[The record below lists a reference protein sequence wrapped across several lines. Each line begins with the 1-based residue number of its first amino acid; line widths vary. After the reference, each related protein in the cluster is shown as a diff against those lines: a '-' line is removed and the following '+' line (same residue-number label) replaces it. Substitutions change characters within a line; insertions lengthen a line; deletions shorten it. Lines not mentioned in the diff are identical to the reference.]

1 MSTTSTPLDFSPN
14 SFRRLDPTKYTSLG
28 DFINEVNKP
37 DNRDLLVKTYGNQGI
52 TGFLQM
58 VGAVKA
64 NGVAD
69 EVQYWEETRLHQL
82 QIATPAASAATGA
95 TSIVL
100 NMASAATSATGATK
114 AAAAKYVRV
123 NDVILVGG
131 VDRFIITAVSYGGAA
146 TGSPTFG
153 GEASQTATAAATAVA
168 LTSAG
173 LSASLAASQA
183 NFPIVGNMFAQGTD
197 QNEGYLESNVVK
209 RTNPYQILK
218 EVYKVTGSQATNIG
232 WINLG
237 NGDYRWFIKSENDT
251 RQRFLD
257 KREMMMLLGEQV
269 TNTGL
274 TSLGSIAG
282 SEGYFSAI
290 QNRGIVV
297 NSGATTTAA
306 IASLDELDAVI
317 TALDKQGAMPE
328 YAMYVNRLQDLAID
342 DMIAQGTS
350 TAANITAG
358 VTTQFGQFANA
369 DDMVKLGFS
378 SFMRGSYTFHKHS
391 WKLLNDPTL
400 LGASDFQGVMIP
412 LTKVADPRTGEK
424 SPALEL
430 NYKATNGY
438 SREMEHWMTGSILG
452 VTNTNTDA
460 LQFNYRSEFALV
472 TRAANQHILL
482 KK

>member
-1 MSTTSTPLDFSPN
+1 MSTTNTPVDFSPN

-28 DFINEVNKP
+28 DFINQVNKP

-82 QIATPAASAATGA
+82 QVATLSASADVGDKTL
-95 TSIVL
+95 VL
-100 NMASAATSATGATK
+100 TMASAAASATGATK
-114 AAAAKYVRV
+114 AAAQKYLRV

-131 VDRFIITAVSYGGAA
+131 VDRFIITAVSA
-146 TGSPTFG
+146 
-153 GEASQTATAAATAVA
+153 GEYSQGATASATAVA
-168 LTSAG
+168 LTAG
-173 LSASLAASQA
+173 LSASAAAVAA
-183 NFPIVGNMFAQGTD
+183 NYPIVGNMFAQGTD
-197 QNEGYLESNVVK
+197 QNTGYLESNVVK

-257 KREMMMLLGEQV
+257 KREMMMLLGEEV
-269 TNTGL
+269 SNTGL
-274 TSLGSIAG
+274 TSLGSISG

-290 QNRGIVV
+290 QDRGIVV
-297 NSGATTTAA
+297 NSGATSTPA
-306 IASLDELDAVI
+306 IATLDELDSII

-342 DMIAQGTS
+342 DLIANGTS

-400 LGASDFQGVMIP
+400 LGASNFQGVMIP

-472 TRAANQHILL
+472 TRAANQHVML

>member
-1 MSTTSTPLDFSPN
+1 MSTTATPLDFSPN
-14 SFRRLDPTKYTSLG
+14 SFRRLDPTKYVSLG

-52 TGFLQM
+52 TGFLQLT
-58 VGAVKA
+58 GAVKA

-82 QIATPAASAATGA
+82 QVATPAASAAIGA
-95 TSIVL
+95 TTLTL
-100 NMASAATSATGATK
+100 NLASAATSATGATK
-114 AAAAKYVRV
+114 AAAQKYLRV

-131 VDRFIITAVSYGGAA
+131 VDRFIITALSVGA
-146 TGSPTFG
+146 TG
-153 GEASQTATAAATAVA
+153 EVSQTATADATAVA
-168 LTSAG
+168 LSSAG
-173 LSASLAASQA
+173 LSASAAAASA
-183 NFPIVGNMFAQGTD
+183 NFPIVGNLFAQGTD
-197 QNEGYLESNVVK
+197 QNQGYLESNVVK
-209 RTNPYQILK
+209 RTNPYMILK

-232 WINLG
+232 WVNLG

-269 TNTGL
+269 SNTGL
-274 TSLGSIAG
+274 TALGSIAG

-290 QNRGIVV
+290 ANRGIVT
-297 NSGATTTAA
+297 NSGSTTTAA
-306 IASLDELDAVI
+306 IATLSELDAII

-342 DMIAQGTS
+342 DMIANGTS

-378 SFMRGSYTFHKHS
+378 SFVRGSYTFHKHS

-400 LGASDFQGVMIP
+400 LAGSTFQGVMIP
-412 LTKVADPRTGEK
+412 LSRIADPKTGDK
-424 SPALEL
+424 APALEL

-460 LQFNYRSEFALV
+460 LQFNYRSECALV
-472 TRAANQHILL
+472 TRAANQHVLL
-482 KK
+482 RS

>member
-1 MSTTSTPLDFSPN
+1 MASTANTPLDFSPN

-28 DFINEVNKP
+28 DFIDEVNKP

-58 VGAVKA
+58 VGAVKS
-64 NGVAD
+64 NGAAD

-82 QIATPAASAATGA
+82 QVATPAASAAAAA
-95 TSIVL
+95 TTLTL
-100 NMASAATSATGATK
+100 NLASAATSATGATK
-114 AAAAKYVRV
+114 AAAQKYLRV

-131 VDRFIITAVSYGGAA
+131 VDRFIITAVTS
-146 TGSPTFG
+146 
-153 GEASQTATAAATAVA
+153 GEYSQTATAAATAVA
-168 LTSAG
+168 LSSAG
-173 LSASLAASQA
+173 LSASAAAASA

-197 QNEGYLESNVVK
+197 QNTGYLESNVVK
-209 RTNPYQILK
+209 RTNPYQIIK

-232 WINLG
+232 WVNLG

-257 KREMMMLLGEQV
+257 KREMMMLLGQQV
-269 TNTGL
+269 SNSAGIS
-274 TSLGSIAG
+274 SLGSIAG

-290 QNRGIVV
+290 ADRGVVV
-297 NSGATTTAA
+297 NSGSVSTAA
-306 IASLDELDAVI
+306 IATLDELDVLI

-369 DDMVKLGFS
+369 ADMVKLGFS

-400 LGASDFQGVMIP
+400 LGASNFQGVMIP
-412 LTKVADPRTGEK
+412 LTNVADPRTGEK

-438 SREMEHWMTGSILG
+438 NREMEHWMTGSILG

-472 TRAANQHILL
+472 TRAANQHVLL
-482 KK
+482 TK

>member
-1 MSTTSTPLDFSPN
+1 MSTTNTPLDFSPN

-28 DFINEVNKP
+28 DFINQVNKP

-52 TGFLQM
+52 TGFLQLT
-58 VGAVKA
+58 GAVKA

-82 QIATPAASAATGA
+82 QVATPAASAATGA
-95 TSIVL
+95 TALTL
-100 NMASAATSATGATK
+100 NLASAATSATGATK
-114 AAAAKYVRV
+114 AAGQKYLRV

-131 VDRFIITAVSYGGAA
+131 VDRFIITALSIGS
-146 TGSPTFG
+146 TGEFS
-153 GEASQTATAAATAVA
+153 ATASAVATAIA
-168 LTSAG
+168 LTSGG
-173 LSASLAASQA
+173 LSASAAAAAA
-183 NFPIVGNMFAQGTD
+183 NFPIVGNLFSQGTD
-197 QNEGYLESNVVK
+197 QNTGYLESNVVK
-209 RTNPYQILK
+209 RTNPYMILK

-232 WINLG
+232 WVNLG

-257 KREMMMLLGEQV
+257 KREMMMLLGQSV

-274 TSLGSIAG
+274 TGTTGYAGLSG

-290 QNRGIVV
+290 QDRGIVM

-306 IASLDELDAVI
+306 IATLDELDGII
-317 TALDKQGAMPE
+317 TALDKQGSMPE

-342 DMIAQGTS
+342 DMIANGVGT
-350 TAANITAG
+350 AITAG

-369 DDMVKLGFS
+369 SDMVKLGFA
-378 SFMRGSYTFHKHS
+378 SFMRGSYTFHKHN

-400 LGASDFQGVMIP
+400 LANSAFQGVMIP
-412 LTKVADPRTGEK
+412 LARIADPKTGDK
-424 SPALEL
+424 APALEL

-460 LQFNYRSEFALV
+460 LQFNYRSECALV
-472 TRAANQHILL
+472 TRAANQHVLL
-482 KK
+482 RS

>member
-1 MSTTSTPLDFSPN
+1 MATTNTPLDFSPN

-28 DFINEVNKP
+28 DFIDEVNKP

-58 VGAVKA
+58 VGAVKS
-64 NGVAD
+64 NGAAD

-82 QIATPAASAATGA
+82 QVANFDAAGVATGA

-100 NMASAATSATGATK
+100 SMASATATATGATK
-114 AAAAKYVRV
+114 TAAQKYLRV

-131 VDRFIITAVSYGGAA
+131 VDRFIITAVSA
-146 TGSPTFG
+146 
-153 GEASQTATAAATAVA
+153 GEYSQTATAAATAVS

-173 LSASLAASQA
+173 LTTAIASAAAPGVVG

-197 QNEGYLESNVVK
+197 QNVGYLESNVVK
-209 RTNPYQILK
+209 RTNPYQIIK

-232 WINLG
+232 WVNLG

-257 KREMMMLLGEQV
+257 KREMMMLLGQQV
-269 TNTGL
+269 SNTGL

-290 QNRGIVV
+290 QNRGVVV

-306 IASLDELDAVI
+306 IATLDELDVLI
-317 TALDKQGAMPE
+317 TALDKQGSMPE

-342 DMIAQGTS
+342 DMIATGTS

-358 VTTQFGQFANA
+358 VATQFGQFANA
-369 DDMVKLGFS
+369 ADMVKLGFS

-400 LGASDFQGVMIP
+400 LGASNFQGVMIP
-412 LTKVADPRTGEK
+412 LTNVADPRTGEK

-438 SREMEHWMTGSILG
+438 NREMEHWMTGSILG

-472 TRAANQHILL
+472 TRAANQHVLL
-482 KK
+482 TK

>member
-1 MSTTSTPLDFSPN
+1 MSTTNTPLDFSPN

-28 DFINEVNKP
+28 DFIDEVNKP

-58 VGAVKA
+58 VGAVKS
-64 NGVAD
+64 NGAAD

-82 QIATPAASAATGA
+82 QVATPAASAAAAA
-95 TSIVL
+95 TTLTL
-100 NMASAATSATGATK
+100 NLASAATSATGATK
-114 AAAAKYVRV
+114 AAAQKYLRV

-131 VDRFIITAVSYGGAA
+131 VDRFIITAVTS
-146 TGSPTFG
+146 
-153 GEASQTATAAATAVA
+153 GEYSQTATAAATAVA
-168 LTSAG
+168 LSSAG
-173 LSASLAASQA
+173 LSASAAAASA

-197 QNEGYLESNVVK
+197 QNTGYLESNVVK
-209 RTNPYQILK
+209 RTNPYQIIK

-232 WINLG
+232 WVNLG

-257 KREMMMLLGEQV
+257 KREMMMLLGQQV
-269 TNTGL
+269 SNSAGIS
-274 TSLGSIAG
+274 SLGSIAG

-290 QNRGIVV
+290 ADRGVVV

-306 IASLDELDAVI
+306 IATLDELDAII
-317 TALDKQGAMPE
+317 TSLDKQGSMPE

-358 VTTQFGQFANA
+358 VATQFGQFANA
-369 DDMVKLGFS
+369 ADMVKLGFS

-400 LGASDFQGVMIP
+400 LGASNFQGVMIP
-412 LTKVADPRTGEK
+412 LTNVADPRTGEK

-438 SREMEHWMTGSILG
+438 NREMEHWMTGSILG
-452 VTNTNTDA
+452 VTNANTDA

-472 TRAANQHILL
+472 TRAANQHVLL
-482 KK
+482 TK

>member
-1 MSTTSTPLDFSPN
+1 MATTNTPLDFSPN

-28 DFINEVNKP
+28 DFIDEVNKP

-58 VGAVKA
+58 VGAVKS
-64 NGVAD
+64 NGAAD

-82 QIATPAASAATGA
+82 QVATPAASAAAAA
-95 TSIVL
+95 TTLTL
-100 NMASAATSATGATK
+100 NLASAATSATGATK
-114 AAAAKYVRV
+114 AAAQKYLRV

-131 VDRFIITAVSYGGAA
+131 VDRFIITAVTS
-146 TGSPTFG
+146 
-153 GEASQTATAAATAVA
+153 GEYSQTATAAATAVS
-168 LTSAG
+168 LTSGG
-173 LSASLAASQA
+173 LSATAATAAA

-197 QNEGYLESNVVK
+197 QNTGYLESNVVK

-232 WINLG
+232 WVNLG

-257 KREMMMLLGEQV
+257 KREMMMLLGQQV
-269 TNTGL
+269 SNSAGIS
-274 TSLGSIAG
+274 SLGSIAG

-290 QNRGIVV
+290 ADRGVVV

-306 IASLDELDAVI
+306 IATLDELDVLI
-317 TALDKQGAMPE
+317 TALDKQGSMPE

-358 VTTQFGQFANA
+358 VATQFGQFANA
-369 DDMVKLGFS
+369 ADMVKLGFS

-400 LGASDFQGVMIP
+400 LGASNFQGVMIP
-412 LTKVADPRTGEK
+412 LTNVADPRTGEK

-438 SREMEHWMTGSILG
+438 NREMEHWMTGSILG
-452 VTNTNTDA
+452 VTNSNTDA

-472 TRAANQHILL
+472 TRAANQHVLL
-482 KK
+482 TK

>member
-1 MSTTSTPLDFSPN
+1 MSTTNTPLDFSPN

-28 DFINEVNKP
+28 DFIDEVNKP

-58 VGAVKA
+58 VGAVKS
-64 NGVAD
+64 NGAAD

-82 QIATPAASAATGA
+82 QVATPAASAAAAA
-95 TSIVL
+95 TTLTL
-100 NMASAATSATGATK
+100 NLASAATSATGATK
-114 AAAAKYVRV
+114 AAAQKYLRV

-131 VDRFIITAVSYGGAA
+131 VDRFIITAVTS
-146 TGSPTFG
+146 
-153 GEASQTATAAATAVA
+153 GEYSQTATAAATAVS
-168 LTSAG
+168 LSSAG
-173 LSASLAASQA
+173 LSASAAAASA

-197 QNEGYLESNVVK
+197 QNTGYLESNVVK
-209 RTNPYQILK
+209 RTNPYQIIK

-232 WINLG
+232 WVNLG

-269 TNTGL
+269 SNAAGIS
-274 TSLGSIAG
+274 SLGSIAG

-290 QNRGIVV
+290 ADRGVVV

-306 IASLDELDAVI
+306 IATLDELDVLI
-317 TALDKQGAMPE
+317 TALDKQGSMPE

-369 DDMVKLGFS
+369 ADMVKLGFS

-400 LGASDFQGVMIP
+400 LGASNFQGVMIP
-412 LTKVADPRTGEK
+412 LTNVADPRTGEK

-438 SREMEHWMTGSILG
+438 NREMEHWMTGSILG
-452 VTNTNTDA
+452 VTNANTDA

-472 TRAANQHILL
+472 TRAANQHVLL
-482 KK
+482 TK

>member
-1 MSTTSTPLDFSPN
+1 MATTNTPLDFSPN

-28 DFINEVNKP
+28 DFIDEVNKP

-58 VGAVKA
+58 VGAVKS
-64 NGVAD
+64 NGAAD

-82 QIATPAASAATGA
+82 QVATPAASAAAAA
-95 TSIVL
+95 TTLTL
-100 NMASAATSATGATK
+100 NLASAATSATGATK
-114 AAAAKYVRV
+114 AAAQKYLRV

-131 VDRFIITAVSYGGAA
+131 VDRFIITAVS
-146 TGSPTFG
+146 S
-153 GEASQTATAAATAVA
+153 GEYSQTATAAATAVS
-168 LTSAG
+168 LSSAG
-173 LSASLAASQA
+173 LSASAAAASA

-197 QNEGYLESNVVK
+197 QNTGYLESNVVK
-209 RTNPYQILK
+209 RTNPYQIIK

-232 WINLG
+232 WVNLG

-257 KREMMMLLGEQV
+257 KREMMMLLGQQV
-269 TNTGL
+269 SNSAGIS
-274 TSLGSIAG
+274 SLGSIAG

-290 QNRGIVV
+290 ADRGVVV

-306 IASLDELDAVI
+306 IATLDELDVLI

-369 DDMVKLGFS
+369 ADMVKLGFS

-400 LGASDFQGVMIP
+400 LGASNFQGVMIP
-412 LTKVADPRTGEK
+412 LTNVADPRTGEK

-438 SREMEHWMTGSILG
+438 NREMEHWMTGSILG

-472 TRAANQHILL
+472 TRAANQHVLL
-482 KK
+482 TK

>member
-1 MSTTSTPLDFSPN
+1 MASTTSTPLDFSPN
-14 SFRRLDPTKYTSLG
+14 SFRRLDPTKYVSLG
-28 DFINEVNKP
+28 DFINEVNRP

-58 VGAVKA
+58 VGAVKS

-82 QIATPAASAATGA
+82 QVATPAASAAAGA
-95 TSIVL
+95 TSVVL
-100 NMASAATSATGATK
+100 NLASAATSATGAAK
-114 AAAAKYVRV
+114 AAAAKYLRV

-131 VDRFIITAVSYGGAA
+131 VDRFIITAVS
-146 TGSPTFG
+146 S
-153 GEASQTATAAATAVA
+153 GEFSQTATAAATAVA
-168 LTSAG
+168 LASAG
-173 LSASLAASQA
+173 LSANLAAATA

-197 QNEGYLESNVVK
+197 QNTGYLESNVVK

-257 KREMMMLLGEQV
+257 KREMMMLLGEEV
-269 TNTGL
+269 SNTGL

-282 SEGYFSAI
+282 SEGYFSALA
-290 QNRGIVV
+290 NRGIVV

-317 TALDKQGAMPE
+317 TGLDKQGAMPE
-328 YAMYVNRLQDLAID
+328 YAIYVNRLQDLAFD

-400 LGASDFQGVMIP
+400 LAGSNFQGVMIP

-472 TRAANQHILL
+472 TRAANQHVLL
-482 KK
+482 AK

>member
-1 MSTTSTPLDFSPN
+1 MSTTNTPLDFSPN

-28 DFINEVNKP
+28 DFINQVNKP

-58 VGAVKA
+58 VGAVKS
-64 NGVAD
+64 NGAAD
-69 EVQYWEETRLHQL
+69 SVQYWEETRLHQL
-82 QIATPAASAATGA
+82 QVATPAASADVAA

-100 NMASAATSATGATK
+100 TMASADASATGATK
-114 AAAAKYVRV
+114 AAAQKYLRV

-131 VDRFIITAVSYGGAA
+131 VDRFIITAVS
-146 TGSPTFG
+146 S
-153 GEASQTATAAATAVA
+153 GEYSQETTAAATAVA
-168 LTSAG
+168 LTAAG
-173 LSASLAASQA
+173 LSASAAAVAA

-197 QNEGYLESNVVK
+197 QNTGYLESNVVK
-209 RTNPYQILK
+209 RENPYQILK

-257 KREMMMLLGEQV
+257 KREMMMLLGQEV
-269 TNTGL
+269 SNTGL
-274 TSLGSIAG
+274 TGLGSISG

-290 QNRGIVV
+290 QDRGIVV
-297 NSGATTTAA
+297 NSGAVGTAA
-306 IASLDELDAVI
+306 IASLDELDSII

-472 TRAANQHILL
+472 TRAANQHVML

>member
-1 MSTTSTPLDFSPN
+1 MSTTATPLDFSPN
-14 SFRRLDPTKYTSLG
+14 SFRRLDPTKYVSLG

-52 TGFLQM
+52 TGFLQLT
-58 VGAVKA
+58 GAVKA

-82 QIATPAASAATGA
+82 QVATPAASAAVGA
-95 TSIVL
+95 TTLTL
-100 NMASAATSATGATK
+100 NLASAATSATGATK
-114 AAAAKYVRV
+114 AAAQKYLRV

-131 VDRFIITAVSYGGAA
+131 VDRFIITAVS
-146 TGSPTFG
+146 S
-153 GEASQTATAAATAVA
+153 GEYSQTATAAATAVA
-168 LTSAG
+168 LSSAG
-173 LSASLAASQA
+173 LSASAAAASA
-183 NFPIVGNMFAQGTD
+183 NFPIVGNLFAQGTD
-197 QNEGYLESNVVK
+197 QNTGYLESNVVK
-209 RTNPYQILK
+209 RTNPYMILK

-232 WINLG
+232 WVNLG

-269 TNTGL
+269 SNTGL
-274 TSLGSIAG
+274 TALGSISG
-282 SEGYFSAI
+282 SEGYFSAVA
-290 QNRGIVV
+290 NRGIVV

-306 IASLDELDAVI
+306 IASLAELDAII

-342 DMIAQGTS
+342 DMIANGTS

-378 SFMRGSYTFHKHS
+378 SFVRGSYTFHKHS

-400 LGASDFQGVMIP
+400 LAGSAFQGVMIP
-412 LTKVADPRTGEK
+412 LSRIADPKTGDK
-424 SPALEL
+424 APALEL

-472 TRAANQHILL
+472 TRAANQHVLL
-482 KK
+482 SK

>member
-1 MSTTSTPLDFSPN
+1 MSTTNTPLDFSPN

-28 DFINEVNKP
+28 DFINEINKP

-58 VGAVKA
+58 VGAVKS
-64 NGVAD
+64 NGAAD

-82 QIATPAASAATGA
+82 QVATPAASAAAAA
-95 TSIVL
+95 TTLTL
-100 NMASAATSATGATK
+100 NLASAATSATGATK
-114 AAAAKYVRV
+114 AAAQKYLRV

-131 VDRFIITAVSYGGAA
+131 VDRFIITAVSA
-146 TGSPTFG
+146 
-153 GEASQTATAAATAVA
+153 GEYSQTATAAATAVA
-168 LTSAG
+168 LSSAG
-173 LSASLAASQA
+173 LSASAAAASA

-197 QNEGYLESNVVK
+197 QNVGYLESNVVK

-232 WINLG
+232 WVNLG

-257 KREMMMLLGEQV
+257 KREMMMLLGQEV
-269 TNTGL
+269 SNAAGIS
-274 TSLGSIAG
+274 SLGSIAG

-297 NSGATTTAA
+297 NSGAVGTAA
-306 IASLDELDAVI
+306 IATLDELDAII
-317 TALDKQGAMPE
+317 TALDKQGSMPE

-369 DDMVKLGFS
+369 ADMVKLGFS
-378 SFMRGSYTFHKHS
+378 SFMRGSYTFHKHG

-400 LGASDFQGVMIP
+400 LGASNFQGVMIP
-412 LTKVADPRTGEK
+412 LTNVADPRTGEK

-430 NYKATNGY
+430 NYKSTNGY
-438 SREMEHWMTGSILG
+438 NREMEHWMTGSILG
-452 VTNTNTDA
+452 VTNANTDA

-472 TRAANQHILL
+472 TRAANQHVLL
-482 KK
+482 TK

>member
-1 MSTTSTPLDFSPN
+1 MSTTNTPLDFSPN

-28 DFINEVNKP
+28 DFINQVNKP

-52 TGFLQM
+52 TGFLQLT
-58 VGAVKA
+58 GAVKA

-82 QIATPAASAATGA
+82 QVATPAASAAAAA
-95 TSIVL
+95 TTLTL
-100 NMASAATSATGATK
+100 NLASAATSATGATK
-114 AAAAKYVRV
+114 AAAQKYLRV

-131 VDRFIITAVSYGGAA
+131 VDRFIITAVS
-146 TGSPTFG
+146 S
-153 GEASQTATAAATAVA
+153 GEYSQTATAAATAVS
-168 LTSAG
+168 LTSGG
-173 LSASLAASQA
+173 LSASAAAASA
-183 NFPIVGNMFAQGTD
+183 NFPIIGNLFSQGSD
-197 QNEGYLESNVVK
+197 QNTGYLESNVVK
-209 RTNPYQILK
+209 RTNPYMIVK

-232 WINLG
+232 WVNLG

-257 KREMMMLLGEQV
+257 KREMMMLLGQSV

-274 TSLGSIAG
+274 TALGSIAG

-290 QNRGIVV
+290 ADRGIVV

-306 IASLDELDAVI
+306 IATLDELDGII
-317 TALDKQGAMPE
+317 TSLDKQGSMPE

-342 DMIAQGTS
+342 DMIANGTS

-369 DDMVKLGFS
+369 ADMVKLGFS
-378 SFMRGSYTFHKHS
+378 SFMRGSYTFHKHN

-400 LGASDFQGVMIP
+400 LANSVFQGVMIP
-412 LTKVADPRTGEK
+412 LARIADPKTGDK
-424 SPALEL
+424 APALEL

-460 LQFNYRSEFALV
+460 LQFNYRSECALV
-472 TRAANQHILL
+472 TRAANQHVLL
-482 KK
+482 RS